1 MNRAARGNYPRREF
15 STTQEAINHSQCAI
29 MKSTW
34 FRVRAIPLISAGKRS
49 SIIQSKTFENLLKI
63 FIGNIYFWQQ
73 EKLSNEMSVRGT
85 IPLGIV
91 RWGTARRVNALGQLS
106 VGEKPAGKMPVGEL
120 SGYHLL
126 QCSLSLKEQVNI
138 QVKIQISLQ

>member
-1 MNRAARGNYPRREF
+1 
-15 STTQEAINHSQCAI
+15 
-29 MKSTW
+29 
-34 FRVRAIPLISAGKRS
+34 
-49 SIIQSKTFENLLKI
+49 
-63 FIGNIYFWQQ
+63 
-73 EKLSNEMSVRGT
+73 MSVRGT

-106 VGEKPAGKMPVGEL
+106 VGEKPAGKMSAGEL